1 LSNGTFARS
10 CYEYRYPTGFYSYS
24 GSTGDG
30 IYRID
35 PDGSG
40 ATAPL
45 DVFCD
50 MTTSGGGWTL
60 LISQKNGS
68 WFTQSNVLSYDT
80 GNPNSNSAL
89 YSILGMADTIP
100 NSKVYLYKNYETA
113 TTFKHT
119 ITSQTASAI
128 TNSGSTVPGYSLIE
142 TTESQISYLNGY
154 GLIQHGWGHVKY
166 GSNVTNW
173 WWSLGQFQ
181 FYTSSCPLVTN
192 PRNCS
197 HYQYSFWMK

>member
-1 LSNGTFARS
+1 MGQQPALHTRVKGKVRTGNAASVTLVNNGSYRSLSNGTFARS
-10 CYEYRYPTGFYSYS
+10 CYEYRYPTGLYSYS

-100 NSKVYLYKNYETA
+100 NSKVYLYK
-113 TTFKHT
+113 K
-119 ITSQTASAI
+119 
-128 TNSGSTVPGYSLIE
+128 
-142 TTESQISYLNGY
+142 
-154 GLIQHGWGHVKY
+154 
-166 GSNVTNW
+166 
-173 WWSLGQFQ
+173 
-181 FYTSSCPLVTN
+181 
-192 PRNCS
+192 
-197 HYQYSFWMK
+197 